1 MMNTLVAEIVRSLK
15 ELDLG
20 LKGQLT
26 ISGEM
31 EALIVSLAT
40 GGIPLSW

>member
-1 MMNTLVAEIVRSLK
+1 MNKLVNEIVRSLR

-26 ISGEM
+26 ISTEM
-31 EALIVSLAT
+31 EALIASLAS
-40 GGIPLSW
+40 GKIPLSW

>member
-1 MMNTLVAEIVRSLK
+1 MNKLVNEIIRSLR

-26 ISGEM
+26 ISTDM
-31 EALIVSLAT
+31 EALIDSLAK
-40 GGIPLSW
+40 G